1 MSISPALLGAGK
13 MKAVLRCNAS
23 QFIWRPLPMFNRV
36 RRSSIEINRPF
47 QIPGLTT
54 VYPAGRYEVTT
65 EEEPLGD
72 SMTPVFKRISTT
84 IYVPRRPGDVG
95 LGDFFEIEPA
105 ELSRLT
111 TLPPE

>member
-1 MSISPALLGAGK
+1 MSISPAPLGAGK
-13 MKAVLRCNAS
+13 MKAVLSRNVRL
-23 QFIWRPLPMFNRV
+23 FTWRLLKMFNRLT
-36 RRSSIEINRPF
+36 RSSIEINRPF
-47 QIPGLTT
+47 QIPGLMK

-72 SMTPVFKRISTT
+72 NMTPVYKRVSTT
-84 IYVPRRPGDVG
+84 IYLPRRPGDVG